1 MPVIAHAAPHIGLEP
16 SHSRHAPSDLAAHVF
31 ATISR
36 ASSIADTHQS
46 TVMSS
51 RLSLKG
57 LLQSENVQIIQQN
70 LAVLARFADD
80 LPRDIDSETPRVTN
94 DELLI
99 MGNLVR
105 DITSSLDKIESLRA
119 DENENEMLPH
129 VADKYVPTRPISSA
143 ARARRK
149 EQNKQRMTHKCHN
162 CHRVETP
169 QWRPG
174 PDGPKTLCNV
184 CGLVYT
190 KRQQK
195 RPTK

>member
-1 MPVIAHAAPHIGLEP
+1 MPVIAHAALEP
-16 SHSRHAPSDLAAHVF
+16 SHRRHATSDLAAHVF

-36 ASSIADTHQS
+36 ASSIAGTHQS
-46 TVMSS
+46 IVMSS

-70 LAVLARFADD
+70 LAVLTRFADH
-80 LPRDIDSETPRVTN
+80 LPRDIDAETSRVTD

-99 MGNLVR
+99 MGKLVR

-119 DENENEMLPH
+119 DENEDEMLPH

-149 EQNKQRMTHKCHN
+149 EQNKLRMTHKCHN
-162 CHRVETP
+162 CHRIETP

-190 KRQQK
+190 KRQQN
-195 RPTK
+195 RPMK

>member
-1 MPVIAHAAPHIGLEP
+1 MPVIAHAALEP
-16 SHSRHAPSDLAAHVF
+16 SHRRHTTSDLAAHVF

-36 ASSIADTHQS
+36 ANSIAGTHQS

-70 LAVLARFADD
+70 LAVLTQFADH
-80 LPRDIDSETPRVTN
+80 LPRDVDAETPRVTN

-99 MGNLVR
+99 MGKLVR

-119 DENENEMLPH
+119 DENEDEMLPP

-149 EQNKQRMTHKCHN
+149 EQNKLRMTHKCHN
-162 CHRVETP
+162 CHRIETP

-190 KRQQK
+190 KRQQN
-195 RPTK
+195 RPMK